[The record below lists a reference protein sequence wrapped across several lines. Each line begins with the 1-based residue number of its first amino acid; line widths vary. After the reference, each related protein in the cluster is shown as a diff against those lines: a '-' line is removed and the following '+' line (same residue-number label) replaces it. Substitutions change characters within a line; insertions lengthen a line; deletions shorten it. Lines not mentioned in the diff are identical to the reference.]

1 MIDVRA
7 AVTERYALEMTDL
20 DRTQFEEFVTSE
32 TDRLQ
37 TAIAQMQ
44 SQTELGVISA
54 WRARHGGAEPDVMT
68 LSGLYNQVRA
78 SAEETVLASELWE
91 GYRSPEDEPTPEPTE
106 EPETTSAVDQWQRG
120 WPVEA
125 TPEMVGLAETTW
137 PAQTTQ
143 FLVWAEQLLQA
154 RTLDGLPIPT
164 GPDHPLVAELTVLI
178 TAAIDAQARADA
190 ARRARR

>member
-37 TAIAQMQ
+37 RAIAQMQ
-44 SQTELGVISA
+44 SDTELGVIA
-54 WRARHGGAEPDVMT
+54 DWRARNGGADPDVLT
-68 LSGLYNQVRA
+68 LTGLYNQARM

-91 GYRSPEDEPTPEPTE
+91 GYRSPEDEPTPELTE
-106 EPETTSAVDQWQRG
+106 EPETISAVDQWQRG

-125 TPEMVGLAETTW
+125 APEMVGLAETTW
-137 PAQTTQ
+137 PTQTTQ

-154 RTLDGLPIPT
+154 RTLDGLAVPN

-178 TAAIDAQARADA
+178 TAAMDAQARADA
-190 ARRARR
+190 ARHARR